1 MPKSDKPAVVCLC
14 GSTRFSDAYQQAN
27 LQETLAGNIVL
38 TIGCDMRS
46 DTDLFADKTE
56 AELNSIKERLD
67 QLHLRKI
74 DLADEVLILNVGGY
88 IGSSTRNEL
97 QYAQQQGKL
106 IRWLEPS
113 SEQTNEPTTTYL
125 ASIEYGNNGFWI
137 GVFSTIEKAIH
148 AIQNH
153 AGDQQDAL
161 IWNDMDLMANM
172 MRVDAPDGRQY
183 WITAFELDKQ
193 LLPVGLGI
201 DR

>member
-1 MPKSDKPAVVCLC
+1 MPKSDKPTVVCLC

-27 LQETLAGNIVL
+27 LEETLAGKIVL

-46 DTDLFADKTE
+46 DTALFADKTD
-56 AELNSIKERLD
+56 AELTDIKARLD

-88 IGSSTRNEL
+88 IGPSTRNEL

-106 IRWLEPS
+106 IRWLEPPA
-113 SEQTNEPTTTYL
+113 EQTDEPITAYL
-125 ASIEYGNNGFWI
+125 ASVESGSNGFWI

-153 AGDQQDAL
+153 AGEQQDAL
-161 IWNDMDLMANM
+161 IWDSLLPISNM
-172 MRVDAPDGRQY
+172 TRADAPDGTQY
-183 WITAFELDKQ
+183 WLTAFELDKQ
-193 LLPVGLGI
+193 LLPIGQHDSI
-201 DR
+201 